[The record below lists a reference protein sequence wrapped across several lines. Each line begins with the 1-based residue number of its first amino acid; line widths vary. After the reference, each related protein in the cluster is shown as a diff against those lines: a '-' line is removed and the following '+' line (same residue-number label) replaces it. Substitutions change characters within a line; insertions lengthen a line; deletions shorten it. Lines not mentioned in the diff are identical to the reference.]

1 MGKRKSGGEVFLEL
15 VAKLPWWVCIVLA
28 ILSYVILHAIAS
40 SPLPP
45 IQSGAKNIPVF
56 GLMLR
61 GVSSAGQYILP
72 ILFTVGALVSFVHQR
87 RGQELLVS
95 AEDASAI
102 ADMSWQDFELF
113 ISEVFKRQ
121 GFRVLHTGSDGPDG
135 GVDLV
140 LLKGTEKH
148 LVQCKH
154 WRASKV
160 GVTTVR
166 ELYGVM
172 TAQRATGGYVVTSGQ
187 FTEDAREF
195 AAGRHLF
202 LVDGPILKRWI
213 RDIPKKT
220 TRSEPRHPL
229 QSATSTGPK
238 SENCPQCGAE
248 MVLRTAKQ
256 GANAGQRFWGCST
269 FPKCKGTKPL
279 LGS

>member
-1 MGKRKSGGEVFLEL
+1 MPSRPAHCRRFNPGRKIFLFLASCSEGCH
-15 VAKLPWWVCIVLA
+15 LPG
-28 ILSYVILHAIAS
+28 STS
-40 SPLPP
+40 SPSCSQSELWSPLFIKGADRNCWSVPKTPLP
-45 IQSGAKNIPVF
+45 SLTCLG
-56 GLMLR
+56 R
-61 GVSSAGQYILP
+61 
-72 ILFTVGALVSFVHQR
+72 
-87 RGQELLVS
+87 
-95 AEDASAI
+95 
-102 ADMSWQDFELF
+102 